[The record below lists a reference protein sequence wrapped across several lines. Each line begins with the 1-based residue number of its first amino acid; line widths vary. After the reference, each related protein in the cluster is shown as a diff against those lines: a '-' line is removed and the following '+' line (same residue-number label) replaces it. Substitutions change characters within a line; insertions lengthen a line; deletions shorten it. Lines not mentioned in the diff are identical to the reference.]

1 LFWVFSSKFND
12 NYTHNHMSELEYYI
26 QQHRL
31 AHGNPKE
38 FRGRS
43 LPAHIDQINHLLREH
58 HCHSILDYGCG
69 KAQCWPPEWQ
79 GRITG
84 YDPAYEPHSA
94 PPQGVYDMVI
104 CTDVLEHVPESAMA
118 GVIAHIFELRRRWAY
133 ISICTRPSRKTLP
146 DGSNKHVTVRP
157 PDWWRQQ
164 LEQYDRY
171 TVIYT

>member
-1 LFWVFSSKFND
+1 
-12 NYTHNHMSELEYYI
+12 MSELEYYI
-26 QQHRL
+26 RQHRL

-43 LPAHIDQINHLLREH
+43 LPAHIDQIRLLLREH

-171 TVIYT
+171 TVVYT